1 MAHVKK
7 SRVQDTGTG
16 SGTGAI
22 TLAGSAPT
30 GYRAFS
36 AVMSN
41 GDTCFAVIVDRA
53 TGVWEESLCTYSS
66 GGVLTRSTVL
76 DGTSGPGVSVS
87 FAAGT
92 KDVFIGVPATKNVA
106 EDNNGDAAVSRNLAV
121 TGAISGSPPGTWTP
135 ADASGAG
142 LALTI
147 NSARYSKVG
156 CVAVLTFDITYPA
169 TADASQAKLSGIP
182 AACAPVDTNLGAAV
196 GLLGPV
202 TGGALGGGPIGVA
215 TYSLTSLSLW
225 QGNGFGS
232 IVTNANLTGARIR
245 GTITIITAS

>member
-30 GYRAFS
+30 GYRTFS

-41 GDTCFAVIVDRA
+41 ADTCFAVIVDRA
-53 TGVWEESLCTYSS
+53 TGVWEESLCTYS

-121 TGAISGSPPGTWTP
+121 TGIISGSPPSTWTP

-142 LALTI
+142 LTLTI
-147 NSARYSKVG
+147 NFARYSKVG

-169 TADASQAKLSGIP
+169 TADGSQAKISGIP
-182 AACAPVDTNLGAAV
+182 ATCAPADTGLSGAT
-196 GLLGPV
+196 GICGP
-202 TGGALGGGPIGVA
+202 TGGGAPPYGPMGIA
-215 TYSLTSLSLW
+215 INSSNSISLW
-225 QGNGFGS
+225 TGNGWGS
-232 IVTNANLTGARIR
+232 AITNANLTGARLR
-245 GTITIITAS
+245 GSITIITAS